1 MTSRYVEIR
10 PDNIPSDGRV
20 SFKNGFPV
28 LSFTIAAQNG
38 VLDPRS
44 IRICGD
50 LRLYKDNA
58 SPPTP
63 VLAGDDPKV
72 MMDNRL
78 GVFALWDQL
87 IIRNGRS
94 KMICESIRNYNRYMS
109 SYLGVSSS
117 KQDLMGH
124 LETTCLIMP
133 NRDTFFTATCANN
146 TDGTQVKPFSCHLP
160 CGFLSGG
167 HSVNLMPTAFGALEI
182 EIHLAPDS
190 NVLFADTG
198 VTGTLGGAHYELRD
212 VKLTCEVQD
221 IPADQMVAMSQMT
234 EGSMEYNSITS
245 LYTSINTA
253 NAQLQYNLALKQVQ
267 SAFVTFCPSTH
278 INTLGE
284 NGLATTY
291 PAKQSGANTL
301 AVLNRIQFLR
311 GGVKYPMDF
320 DVTTNNSTDSLTS
333 VSDPQVVKQFV
344 ESIIPEYQLDRSSAS
359 FGNINRQYNMGNT
372 DVANNYTRVPDGGAL
387 FGVGVRYSQH
397 DSGQDFSS
405 QQWGLSIESDIAGD
419 SPQSVFIYIKSK
431 QTLLWS
437 QSGVQILA

>member
-1 MTSRYVEIR
+1 
-10 PDNIPSDGRV
+10 
-20 SFKNGFPV
+20 
-28 LSFTIAAQNG
+28 
-38 VLDPRS
+38 
-44 IRICGD
+44 
-50 LRLYKDNA
+50 
-58 SPPTP
+58 
-63 VLAGDDPKV
+63 
-72 MMDNRL
+72 
-78 GVFALWDQL
+78 
-87 IIRNGRS
+87 
-94 KMICESIRNYNRYMS
+94 
-109 SYLGVSSS
+109 
-117 KQDLMGH
+117 
-124 LETTCLIMP
+124 
-133 NRDTFFTATCANN
+133 
-146 TDGTQVKPFSCHLP
+146 
-160 CGFLSGG
+160 
-167 HSVNLMPTAFGALEI
+167 
-182 EIHLAPDS
+182 
-190 NVLFADTG
+190 
-198 VTGTLGGAHYELRD
+198 
-212 VKLTCEVQD
+212 
-221 IPADQMVAMSQMT
+221 MVAMSQMT